1 VIAIV
6 AVEGSNE
13 GMFPDRLETG
23 RSELEQ
29 EIAMELLECSLLA
42 TISFAWQVELMIA
55 EAMLKRVEMW

>member
-1 VIAIV
+1 
-6 AVEGSNE
+6 
-13 GMFPDRLETG
+13 MFPDRLETG